1 MRTPPFS
8 QLAVGVL
15 AATRAARR
23 LRSTAVV
30 VSEYAHAVRPAVAL
44 LAVVA
49 ALLAP
54 GAALAVSQAPPQ
66 AVVGAGTIDVP
77 VLVVRSAPSAGARVV
92 TRLTE
97 FRAEDYRPRAVLA
110 LATKQGKLGSRPT
123 WYKIAVPGRP
133 NGRVGWVQARS
144 VTIKRMPWQVVVYR
158 GSKVI
163 QVWKDG
169 SLLYQ
174 STVAVGAPGM
184 ETPTG
189 LYYVTMR
196 FKPVRQ
202 PFLGAYAFE
211 TSAYSRLSEWPGGGV
226 VGVHGTTQPWLLGKE
241 VSHGCIRISN
251 AAAEYLR
258 ARIPVGTPI
267 RVLPG

>member
-1 MRTPPFS
+1 MRT
-8 QLAVGVL
+8 LRLL
-15 AATRAARR
+15 AA
-23 LRSTAVV
+23 
-30 VSEYAHAVRPAVAL
+30 PAVCAI
-44 LAVVA
+44 AV

-54 GAALAVSQAPPQ
+54 GAALAVSQAPPKP
-66 AVVGAGTIDVP
+66 VVGAGTIEVP
-77 VLVVRSAPSAGARVV
+77 LLVVRSAPSAHASVVARM
-92 TRLTE
+92 TE
-97 FRAEDYRPRAVLA
+97 FREQDYRPRAVLA
-110 LATKQGKLGSRPT
+110 LAVKKGNLGRKPA
-123 WYKIAVPGRP
+123 WYKISVPGRP
-133 NGRVGWVQARS
+133 NGRVGWVPARS
-144 VTIKRMPWQVVVYR
+144 VSIERMPWQVVVFR

-163 QVWKDG
+163 QVWKDDR
-169 SLLYQ
+169 LLYQ

-202 PFLGAYAFE
+202 TFLGSYAFE

-226 VGVHGTTQPWLLGKE
+226 VGLHGTTQPWLLGKE

-251 AAAEYLR
+251 ASAAFLR
-258 ARIPVGTPI
+258 DRIPVGTPI